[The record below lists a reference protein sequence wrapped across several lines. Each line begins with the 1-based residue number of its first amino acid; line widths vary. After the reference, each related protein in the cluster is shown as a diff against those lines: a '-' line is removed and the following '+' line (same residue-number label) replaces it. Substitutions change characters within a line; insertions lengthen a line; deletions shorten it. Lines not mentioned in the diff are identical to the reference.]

1 MSWSIPIGPLVLPVQ
16 VLVLLVAVAVAM
28 WLGGRSAKRAGVRIE
43 REMEIALLIGLLVAR
58 LVFVVQYRSAYAAQP
73 WSVLDIR
80 DGGWSP
86 WAGLAGAWFY
96 AITVTRAKATQRRP
110 LLMALA
116 ACSAIWVAGSAAVLL
131 KSPAMQGLPKL
142 ATVALTGEPVALD
155 QPTGKPTVINL
166 WATWCP
172 PCQRE
177 MPVLAH
183 AQAARG
189 DVHFVFLNQGETPAT
204 VARFLQ
210 SKGLQLDNV
219 LFDPKADVGR
229 DYGSGGLPLT
239 LFFDAQGK
247 LVSSRMGE
255 LSAASLQQRL
265 DGLR

>member
-1 MSWSIPIGPLVLPVQ
+1 MSWSIPLGPLVLPAQ
-16 VLVLLVAVAVAM
+16 LVLMVAAAALAM
-28 WLGGRSAKRAGVRIE
+28 WLGGRSAKRAGVSIA
-43 REMEIALLIGLLVAR
+43 REMEWALLIGLLVAR
-58 LVFVVQYRSAYAAQP
+58 VVFVVQYRSAYAAQP
-73 WSVLDIR
+73 WSVFDIR

-96 AITVTRAKATQRRP
+96 GLTATRAQAAKRRP
-110 LLMALA
+110 MRLALA
-116 ACSAIWVAGSAAVLL
+116 VGSAVWVAGNAAMLIAA
-131 KSPAMQGLPKL
+131 PAVRGLPTL
-142 ATVALTGEPVALD
+142 ATVALTGEAVALG

-177 MPVLAH
+177 MPVLER
-183 AQAARG
+183 AQAARQ

-204 VARFLQ
+204 VARFLH

-229 DYGSGGLPLT
+229 QYGSGGLPLT
-239 LFFDAQGK
+239 LFFDAQGR